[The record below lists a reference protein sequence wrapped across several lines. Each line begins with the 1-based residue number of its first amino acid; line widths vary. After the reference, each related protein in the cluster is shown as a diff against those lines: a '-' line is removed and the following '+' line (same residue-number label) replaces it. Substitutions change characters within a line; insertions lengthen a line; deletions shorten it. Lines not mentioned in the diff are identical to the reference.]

1 MRNNDILKTSTHVYL
16 FLFSIEDVL
25 RPKSS
30 SIENEIMMLIPKH
43 M

>member
-1 MRNNDILKTSTHVYL
+1 MINNDILKTSTYVY
-16 FLFSIEDVL
+16 LFSIEDVF

-30 SIENEIMMLIPKH
+30 SIENEILMMFIPKH